1 MKGKFGNLSV
11 NAKENYIYTR
21 RLSEYSELNQK
32 LYLWVIQETKLGNTY
47 YNTEGS
53 YTNYST
59 KFVVEAKEIKRTTL
73 PQLNLILQKFSIGHW
88 TSSTSNETGNYTYIN
103 FNFPSSTENRKFTL
117 KIGKITNT
125 TILNK
130 IKNNDYSGITEL
142 LTYAK
147 NNNSIYSKELTTTS
161 TAYFG
166 EFSIIIALIF
176 SIASAWGSYYYSDKI
191 VLASCHARPATRE
204 EDLKLVNILDALMV
218 TAGLPKK
225 PDLYVVEDAQPNAF
239 ATGRNPE
246 HAIICVTT
254 GLLQKLDY
262 YELEGVIAHEMS
274 HIKNY
279 DILLSAVV
287 SVFVGLIVMLSD
299 MFSRIIFWGGSK
311 DRDSDSKAN
320 GILMLLGLICLILSP
335 IFGTLMQL
343 ALSRRRE
350 FLADSTA
357 VEFTRNPDGLI
368 SALQKLEND
377 PNELK
382 SANSATANMYIINPF
397 KKNGEKGKRKTSSL
411 WSTHP
416 STEDR
421 IEALRNIK

>member
-1 MKGKFGNLSV
+1 MFRASKKNKF
-11 NAKENYIYTR
+11 E
-21 RLSEYSELNQK
+21 
-32 LYLWVIQETKLGNTY
+32 
-47 YNTEGS
+47 
-53 YTNYST
+53 
-59 KFVVEAKEIKRTTL
+59 
-73 PQLNLILQKFSIGHW
+73 
-88 TSSTSNETGNYTYIN
+88 
-103 FNFPSSTENRKFTL
+103 
-117 KIGKITNT
+117 
-125 TILNK
+125 
-130 IKNNDYSGITEL
+130 SGIII
-142 LTYAK
+142 
-147 NNNSIYSKELTTTS
+147 SIFIIVVTLIIYYICNALN
-161 TAYFG
+161 FG

-299 MFSRIIFWGGSK
+299 MFNTI
-311 DRDSDSKAN
+311 SDIWYFN
-320 GILMLLGLICLILSP
+320 
-335 IFGTLMQL
+335 
-343 ALSRRRE
+343 
-350 FLADSTA
+350 
-357 VEFTRNPDGLI
+357 
-368 SALQKLEND
+368 
-377 PNELK
+377 
-382 SANSATANMYIINPF
+382 ATCSF
-397 KKNGEKGKRKTSSL
+397 KKKRIFS
-411 WSTHP
+411 
-416 STEDR
+416 R
-421 IEALRNIK
+421 